1 MMNVSEKKCMTNSPK
16 LYQKKRLRKRGVA
29 CNHIFLLFLRL
40 QTSKIIMVYK
50 FVLISDEVDG
60 FSRGI
65 EIDADATFFDLH
77 EAILK
82 SVNYSKDQI
91 TSFFLCNDDWEKETE
106 ITLFEMDTD
115 SDIDSWVMEEAVLNE
130 LITEEKQK
138 MIYIFDNL
146 NERMFFM
153 ELVEI
158 IFNKELSAPECVSSK
173 GEPPAQVIDNFDPVD
188 FSTSLD
194 LGENFY
200 GDEDFDPDELDT
212 GEFDDYDT
220 QDSGFDERY

>member
-1 MMNVSEKKCMTNSPK
+1 
-16 LYQKKRLRKRGVA
+16 
-29 CNHIFLLFLRL
+29 
-40 QTSKIIMVYK
+40 MVYK

-65 EIDADATFFDLH
+65 EIDADATFLELH
-77 EAILK
+77 EAILTA
-82 SVNYSKDQI
+82 VNYSKDQI
-91 TSFFLCNDDWEKETE
+91 TSFFLCNDDWEKGTE

-115 SDIDSWVMEEAVLNE
+115 SDVDSWVMDEAVLSE

-138 MIYIFDNL
+138 MVYIFDNL

-158 IFNKELSAPECVSSK
+158 IFNKDLSAPQCVSSV
-173 GEPPAQVIDNFDPVD
+173 GEPPAQVSENFDSVD
-188 FSTSLD
+188 FSANLD

-200 GDEDFDPDELDT
+200 GDEDFDPDELDN
-212 GEFDDYDT
+212 EDFDDYDT
-220 QDSGFDERY
+220 RDSGFDERY